1 MPTFKQRM
9 VISMLKML
17 RMFFGF
23 CSKKRRRQ
31 FYLAIVLTVIMGM
44 CEASKLP
51 AIWYLFKNIFEG
63 TFSLQ
68 VVLIS
73 FLIMFIPLIISMVC
87 RYASTMLQCDG
98 GYGSTCEKRIEIAE
112 HLRYVPMGYF
122 NANSLGYITSVTTNS
137 MEQLSDIA
145 TRVVMLVTT
154 GIINTVI
161 VVLALFFFDWRVAL
175 VALVGVIIYLAFN
188 MLIKNEGKKF
198 SPIKEKADLGILSA
212 TLDYVLGIAEVKSYN
227 LYGKYSKRLDDANE
241 VGRKAY
247 TKAELAMIPLGTIQT
262 YITRLIGVAMTIV
275 AILLCINGITDL
287 ATTMTVIIASFI
299 IYASLDSMGT
309 FSTLSKIIERCVQR
323 AKEILAIPTMNITG
337 EDHKT
342 KTSDIEF
349 KNVSFSYE
357 KKKVIDNV
365 SLSIKGNSKVA
376 FVGPSGSGK
385 TTICHLMARFWDV
398 QEGTVLL
405 DGKNVKDYNIDSLME
420 NFTFVFQ
427 NVYLFNDTI
436 ANNLRMAKE
445 DASEEEIEN
454 ALKLACCD
462 FVYDLP
468 NGINTIVGEG
478 GSTLSG
484 GELQRLSIARA
495 ILKDSKIVILDE
507 ATANVDPENEEKL
520 MQAISAL
527 TYNKTVIMIAHR
539 IKTVRDCDNIFVI
552 DEGKIVQSGKHD
564 DLMKEDGIY
573 KRFVLDRKDAVS
585 WKI

>member
-1 MPTFKQRM
+1 MIK
-9 VISMLKML
+9 MLK
-17 RMFFGF
+17 MFFGF
-23 CSKKRRRQ
+23 CNKKRKRQ
-31 FYLAIVLTVIMGM
+31 FYLAIVLTIIMGI
-44 CEASKLP
+44 CEATKLP
-51 AIWYLFKNIFEG
+51 AIWYLFKNLFEG
-63 TFSLQ
+63 TFSLT
-68 VVLIS
+68 VVLHS
-73 FLIMFIPLIISMVC
+73 FLIMLIPLMISMVC

-122 NANSLGYITSVTTNS
+122 NNNSLGYITSVTTNS

-154 GIINTVI
+154 GLINTVI
-161 VVLALFFFDWRVAL
+161 VVIALFFFDYRIGL
-175 VALVGVIIYLAFN
+175 VALGGVAIYLAFN
-188 MLIKNEGKKF
+188 TIIKTMGKKF
-198 SPIKEKADLGILSA
+198 APKKEKADLGILSN
-212 TLDYVLGIAEVKSYN
+212 TLDYVLGISEVKSYN

-241 VGRKAY
+241 YGRKVY
-247 TKAELAMIPLGTIQT
+247 QQVELSMIPIATIQT

-275 AILLCINGITDL
+275 AILLCINGENDL
-287 ATTMTVIIASFI
+287 ATTMTVIIGSYI
-299 IYASLDSMGT
+299 IYASLDAMGT
-309 FSTLSKIIERCVQR
+309 FNALSKIVERCVTR
-323 AKEILAIPTMNITG
+323 ANEILAIPTMNISG
-337 EDHKT
+337 EQYKT
-342 KTSDIEF
+342 KSSDIEF
-349 KNVSFSYE
+349 KNVSFSYD
-357 KKKVIDNV
+357 KKTIIDNV
-365 SLSIKGNSKVA
+365 SLKIKSNSKVA

-398 QEGTVLL
+398 QSGSVLL
-405 DGKNVKDYNIDSLME
+405 DGKDVKDYNIDSLME

-427 NVYLFNDTI
+427 NVYLFNDSI

-445 DASEEEIEN
+445 NASEEEIN
-454 ALKLACCD
+454 KALKLACCD

-468 NGINTIVGEG
+468 NGVNTIIGEG

-520 MQAISAL
+520 MEAIDHL
-527 TYNKTVIMIAHR
+527 TKNKTVIMIAHR
-539 IKTVRDCDNIFVI
+539 LKTVRDCDNIFVI
-552 DEGKIVQSGKHD
+552 DEGRIVQSGKHD
-564 DLMKEDGIY
+564 KLMEEDGIY

>member
-1 MPTFKQRM
+1 MIK
-9 VISMLKML
+9 MLK
-17 RMFFGF
+17 MFFGF
-23 CSKKRRRQ
+23 CNKKRKRQ
-31 FYLAIVLTVIMGM
+31 FYLAIVLTIIMGI
-44 CEASKLP
+44 CEATKLP

-63 TFSLQ
+63 TFSLT
-68 VVLIS
+68 VVLHS
-73 FLIMFIPLIISMVC
+73 FLIMLIPLMISMVC

-122 NANSLGYITSVTTNS
+122 NNNSLGYITSVTTNS

-154 GIINTVI
+154 GLINTIIVVI
-161 VVLALFFFDWRVAL
+161 VLFFFDYRIGL
-175 VALVGVIIYLAFN
+175 VALGGVLIFMAFN
-188 MLIKNEGKKF
+188 TIIKSMGKKF
-198 SPIKEKADLGILSA
+198 APKKEKADLGILSN
-212 TLDYVLGIAEVKSYN
+212 TLDYVLGISEVKSYN

-241 VGRKAY
+241 YGRKVY
-247 TKAELAMIPLGTIQT
+247 QKVELSMIPVQTIQT

-275 AILLCINGITDL
+275 AILLCIKGENDL
-287 ATTMTVIIASFI
+287 ATTMTVIIGSYV
-299 IYASLDSMGT
+299 IYASLDAMGT
-309 FSTLSKIIERCVQR
+309 FNALSKIVERCVTR
-323 AKEILAIPTMNITG
+323 ANEILAIPTMNISG
-337 EDHKT
+337 EQYKT
-342 KTSDIEF
+342 KSSDIEF
-349 KNVSFSYE
+349 KNVSFSYD
-357 KKKVIDNV
+357 KKTIIDNV
-365 SLSIKGNSKVA
+365 SLKIKSNSKVA

-398 QEGTVLL
+398 QKGSVLL
-405 DGKNVKDYNIDSLME
+405 DGKDVKDYNIDSLME

-427 NVYLFNDTI
+427 NVYLFNDSI
-436 ANNLRMAKE
+436 VNNLRMAKE
-445 DASEEEIEN
+445 NASEEEINN

-468 NGINTIVGEG
+468 KGVNTIIGEG

-520 MQAISAL
+520 MEAIDHL
-527 TYNKTVIMIAHR
+527 TKNKTVIMIAHR
-539 IKTVRDCDNIFVI
+539 LKTVRDCDNIFVI

-564 DLMKEDGIY
+564 KLMEEDGIY

>member
-1 MPTFKQRM
+1 M
-9 VISMLKML
+9 IKML
-17 RMFFGF
+17 RMFFSF
-23 CSKKRRRQ
+23 CSKKRKRQ
-31 FYLAIVLTVIMGM
+31 FYWAIVLTILMGL
-44 CEASKLP
+44 CEAAKLP
-51 AIWYLFKNIFEG
+51 AIYWLFKNIFEG
-63 TFSLQ
+63 TFILTTVLQ
-68 VVLIS
+68 S
-73 FLIMFIPLIISMVC
+73 FLIMLIPLILCCVC

-122 NANSLGYITSVTTNS
+122 NTNSLGYITSVTTNT

-154 GIINTVI
+154 GLINTLI
-161 VVLALFFFDWRVAL
+161 VVLALFFFDWRIGL
-175 VALVGVIIYLAFN
+175 VALIGVIIYLAFN
-188 MLIKNEGKKF
+188 TIMKHLGKKF
-198 SPIKEKADLGILSA
+198 APLKEKADLGILSN
-212 TLDYVLGIAEVKSYN
+212 TLDYVLGISEVKSYN
-227 LYGKYSKRLDDANE
+227 LYGKYSKRMDDANE
-241 VGRKAY
+241 YGRKVYA
-247 TKAELAMIPLGTIQT
+247 KAELSMIPVATIQT

-275 AILLCINGITDL
+275 AIILCIKGVNDL
-287 ATTMTVIIASFI
+287 ATTMTVIIGSYI

-309 FSTLSKIIERCVQR
+309 FSTLSKIIERCVTR
-323 AKEILAIPTMNITG
+323 ANEILGIKTMKITG
-337 EDHKT
+337 ENYVT

-349 KNVSFSYE
+349 KDVSFSYD
-357 KKKVIDNV
+357 KKKIIDNV
-365 SLSIKGNSKVA
+365 SLKIKGNSKVA

-398 QEGTVLL
+398 QEGKVML
-405 DGKNVKDYNIDSLME
+405 DGKDVKDYNIDSLMD

-436 ANNLRMAKE
+436 ANNLKMGKENASKE
-445 DASEEEIEN
+445 DIDR

-468 NGINTIVGEG
+468 NGVDTVIGEG

-520 MQAISAL
+520 MNAIDAL
-527 TYNKTVIMIAHR
+527 TKNKTVIMIAHR
-539 IKTVRDCDNIFVI
+539 LKTVRDCDNIFVI

-564 DLMKEDGIY
+564 ELMKQDGIY

>member
-1 MPTFKQRM
+1 M
-9 VISMLKML
+9 IKML

-23 CSKKRRRQ
+23 CSKKRKRQ
-31 FYLAIVLTVIMGM
+31 FYLAIVLTIIMGI

-51 AIWYLFKNIFEG
+51 AIWWLFKNIFEG
-63 TFSLQ
+63 TFGVSTIWQSL
-68 VVLIS
+68 
-73 FLIMFIPLIISMVC
+73 LIMVIPLIISCIC

-122 NANSLGYITSVTTNS
+122 NTNSLGYITSVTTNS

-154 GIINTVI
+154 GLINTVI
-161 VVLALFFFDWRVAL
+161 VVLALFFFDWRIGL

-188 MLIKNEGKKF
+188 TIMKHLGKKF
-198 SPIKEKADLGILSA
+198 APIKEKADLGILSNI
-212 TLDYVLGIAEVKSYN
+212 LDYVLGISEVKSYN
-227 LYGKYSKRLDDANE
+227 LYGKYSKRMDDANE
-241 VGRKAY
+241 YGRKVYA
-247 TKAELAMIPLGTIQT
+247 KAELSMIPVATVQT

-275 AILLCINGITDL
+275 AIILCIQGVNDL
-287 ATTMTVIIASFI
+287 ATTMTVIIGSYI

-323 AKEILAIPTMNITG
+323 ANEILGIKTMNITG
-337 EDHKT
+337 ENHET
-342 KTSDIEF
+342 KTTDIEF
-349 KNVSFSYE
+349 KNVSFSYD
-357 KKKVIDNV
+357 KKKIIDDV
-365 SLSIKGNSKVA
+365 SLKIKGNSKVA

-398 QEGTVLL
+398 QEGGVFL
-405 DGKNVKDYNIDSLME
+405 DGKNVRDYNIDSLMD

-436 ANNLRMAKE
+436 ANNLKMAKE
-445 DASEEEIEN
+445 NASVDEIDR
-454 ALKLACCD
+454 ALQLACCD

-468 NGINTIVGEG
+468 QGINTVIGEG

-520 MQAISAL
+520 MAAIDAL
-527 TYNKTVIMIAHR
+527 TKNKTVIMIAHR
-539 IKTVRDCDNIFVI
+539 LKTVRDCDNIFVI

-564 DLMKEDGIY
+564 DLMKQDGIY

>member
-1 MPTFKQRM
+1 MFK
-9 VISMLKML
+9 MLKM
-17 RMFFGF
+17 FFDF
-23 CSKKRRRQ
+23 CSKKRKKQ

-44 CEASKLP
+44 CEATKLP

-63 TFSLQ
+63 TFTLN
-68 VVLIS
+68 VIFNA

-154 GIINTVI
+154 GLINTLIVI
-161 VVLALFFFDWRVAL
+161 IALFFFDYRIGL
-175 VALVGVIIYLAFN
+175 VALLGVIIYFAFN
-188 MLIKNEGKKF
+188 TFMKHEGKKF
-198 SPIKEKADLGILSA
+198 SPIKEKADLGVLST
-212 TLDYVLGIAEVKSYN
+212 TLEYVLGISEVKSYN

-241 VGRKAY
+241 AAKKAY
-247 TKAELAMIPLGTIQT
+247 TKAELSMIPLATAQT

-275 AILLCINGITDL
+275 AIISYISGYNDL
-287 ATTMTVIIASFI
+287 ATTMTVIIASYI

-309 FSTLSKIIERCVQR
+309 FATLSKIIERCVLR
-323 AKEILAIPTMNITG
+323 AKEILSIKTMNITG
-337 EDHKT
+337 ENYKT
-342 KTSDIEF
+342 NSSNIEF

-357 KKKVIDNV
+357 QKKVIDNV
-365 SLSIKGNSKVA
+365 SLSIKSNSKVA

-385 TTICHLMARFWDV
+385 TTLCHLMARFWDV
-398 QEGTVLL
+398 QEGSVLL

-436 ANNLRMAKE
+436 ANNLKMAKE
-445 DASEEEIEN
+445 DATDVEIN
-454 ALKLACCD
+454 KALKLACCD
-462 FVYDLP
+462 FVYDLKD
-468 NGINTIVGEG
+468 GINTIVGEG
-478 GSTLSG
+478 GASLSG

-520 MQAISAL
+520 MEAIDAL
-527 TYNKTVIMIAHR
+527 TKNKTVIMIAHR
-539 IKTVRDCDNIFVI
+539 IKTVMDCDNIFVV
-552 DEGKIVQSGKHD
+552 DNGKIVQSGKHN
-564 DLMKEDGIY
+564 DLMNEDGIY
-573 KRFVLDRKDAVS
+573 KRFVLDRKEAVS

>member
-1 MPTFKQRM
+1 
-9 VISMLKML
+9 
-17 RMFFGF
+17 
-23 CSKKRRRQ
+23 
-31 FYLAIVLTVIMGM
+31 
-44 CEASKLP
+44 
-51 AIWYLFKNIFEG
+51 
-63 TFSLQ
+63 
-68 VVLIS
+68 
-73 FLIMFIPLIISMVC
+73 MVC

-154 GIINTVI
+154 GLINTLI
-161 VVLALFFFDWRVAL
+161 VVIALFFFDWRVAL
-175 VALVGVIIYLAFN
+175 VALVGIIIYLLFN

-198 SPIKEKADLGILSA
+198 SPIKEKADLGILST

-247 TKAELAMIPLGTIQT
+247 TKAELAMIPLGTAQT

-323 AKEILAIPTMNITG
+323 AKDILSIPTMNISG

-342 KTSDIEF
+342 ETSNIEF

-365 SLSIKGNSKVA
+365 SLTIKSNSKVA

-436 ANNLRMAKE
+436 ANNLKMAKE
-445 DASEEEIEN
+445 NASDEEIEN

-468 NGINTIVGEG
+468 DGVNTVIGEG

-564 DLMKEDGIY
+564 ELMKEDGIY
-573 KRFVLDRKDAVS
+573 RRFVLDRKDAVS

>member
-1 MPTFKQRM
+1 MIK
-9 VISMLKML
+9 MLKM
-17 RMFFGF
+17 FFSF
-23 CSKKRRRQ
+23 CSQKRKKQ
-31 FYLAIVLTVIMGM
+31 FYLAIVLTIIMGI
-44 CEASKLP
+44 CEATKLP
-51 AIWYLFKNIFEG
+51 AIWYMFKNIFEG
-63 TFSLQ
+63 TFTLN
-68 VVLIS
+68 VILNS
-73 FLIMFIPLIISMVC
+73 FLIMLIPLIISMIC

-98 GYGSTCEKRIEIAE
+98 GYGATCEKRIEIAE

-122 NANSLGYITSVTTNS
+122 NNNSLGYITSVTTNS

-154 GIINTVI
+154 GLINTLI
-161 VVLALFFFDWRVAL
+161 VVIALFFFDWRIGL

-188 MLIKNEGKKF
+188 TIIKAMGKKF
-198 SPIKEKADLGILSA
+198 APEKEKADLGILSN

-227 LYGKYSKRLDDANE
+227 LYGKYAKRMDDANE
-241 VGRKAY
+241 YGRKVY
-247 TKAELAMIPLGTIQT
+247 SKVELSMIPIATIQT
-262 YITRLIGVAMTIV
+262 YITRLIGVAMTVV
-275 AILLCINGITDL
+275 AICLFITGFSDL
-287 ATTMTVIIASFI
+287 ATIMTVIIGSYI

-309 FSTLSKIIERCVQR
+309 FSALSKIIERCVTR
-323 AKEILAIPTMNITG
+323 ANEILAIKTMKITG
-337 EDHKT
+337 EDYET

-349 KNVSFSYE
+349 KDVSFSYD
-357 KKKVIDNV
+357 KKKIIDDV
-365 SLSIKGNSKVA
+365 SLKIKGNTKVA

-398 QEGTVLL
+398 QEGKVLL
-405 DGKNVKDYNIDSLME
+405 DGKDVKDYNIDSLMD

-436 ANNLRMAKE
+436 ANNLKMGKE
-445 DASEEEIEN
+445 DATNEDIDR

-468 NGINTIVGEG
+468 NGVDTIIGEG

-520 MQAISAL
+520 MTAIDAL
-527 TYNKTVIMIAHR
+527 TKNKTVIMIAHR
-539 IKTVRDCDNIFVI
+539 LKTVRDCDNIFVI

>member
-1 MPTFKQRM
+1 MIK
-9 VISMLKML
+9 MLK
-17 RMFFGF
+17 MFFGF
-23 CSKKRRRQ
+23 CNKKRKRQ
-31 FYLAIVLTVIMGM
+31 FYLAIALTIIMGI
-44 CEASKLP
+44 CEATKLP

-63 TFSLQ
+63 TFSLT
-68 VVLIS
+68 VVLHS
-73 FLIMFIPLIISMVC
+73 FLIMLIPLMISMVC

-122 NANSLGYITSVTTNS
+122 NNNSLGYITSVTTNS

-154 GIINTVI
+154 GLINTII
-161 VVLALFFFDWRVAL
+161 VVIALFFFDYRIGL
-175 VALVGVIIYLAFN
+175 VALGGVLIYLAFN
-188 MLIKNEGKKF
+188 TIIKSMGKKF
-198 SPIKEKADLGILSA
+198 APKKEKADLGILSN
-212 TLDYVLGIAEVKSYN
+212 TLDYVLGISEVKSYN

-241 VGRKAY
+241 YGRKVY
-247 TKAELAMIPLGTIQT
+247 QQVELSMIPIATIQT

-275 AILLCINGITDL
+275 AILLCINGENDL
-287 ATTMTVIIASFI
+287 ATTMTVIIGSYI
-299 IYASLDSMGT
+299 IYASLDAMGT
-309 FSTLSKIIERCVQR
+309 FNALSKIVERCVTR
-323 AKEILAIPTMNITG
+323 ANEILAIPTMNISG
-337 EDHKT
+337 EQYKT
-342 KTSDIEF
+342 KSSDIEF
-349 KNVSFSYE
+349 KNVSFSYD
-357 KKKVIDNV
+357 KKKIIDNV
-365 SLSIKGNSKVA
+365 SLKIKSNSKVA

-398 QEGTVLL
+398 QSGSVLL
-405 DGKNVKDYNIDSLME
+405 DGKDVKDYNIDSLME

-427 NVYLFNDTI
+427 NVYLFNDSI
-436 ANNLRMAKE
+436 VNNLRMAKE
-445 DASEEEIEN
+445 DASEEEINN

-468 NGINTIVGEG
+468 NGVNTIIGEG

-520 MQAISAL
+520 MEAIDHL
-527 TYNKTVIMIAHR
+527 TKNKTVIMIAHR
-539 IKTVRDCDNIFVI
+539 LKTVRDCDNIFVI
-552 DEGKIVQSGKHD
+552 DEGRIVQSGKHD
-564 DLMKEDGIY
+564 KLMEEDGIY